1 MDLHPGEQIVFQGRP
16 IWRSI
21 LSFYITGF
29 IGSVVI
35 GVIVALIASTAL
47 GVIVFVVL
55 FAIDVLVG
63 FLRRVS
69 TRYTITTQRLRIE
82 RGLLSKHVQQ
92 TRIERVQNVN
102 TNQTFVSR
110 ILRVGT
116 VDFDTAGTD
125 DSDFTFTGDGNA
137 LYAAYHDDEWGA
149 PVTDE
154 RGLFERVSL
163 EAFQSG
169 LSWLTILRKREAFR
183 AAFANF
189 EPDAVARFGD
199 NDVDRLLG
207 DAGIVRH
214 RGKIEAAIANARA

>member
-1 MDLHPGEQIVFQGRP
+1 MDLHPGEQIVFEGRP

-35 GVIVALIASTAL
+35 GVIVALVASTAI
-47 GVIVFVVL
+47 GVIVFVAL
-55 FAIDVLVG
+55 FALDVLVG
-63 FLRRVS
+63 FIRRIS
-69 TRYTITTQRLRIE
+69 TRYTITNQRLRIE

-125 DSDFTFTGDGNA
+125 DSDFTFAGVGNPHEVVKA
-137 LYAAYHDDEWGA
+137 VDRA
-149 PVTDE
+149 
-154 RGLFERVSL
+154 
-163 EAFQSG
+163 Q
-169 LSWLTILRKREAFR
+169 REAS
-183 AAFANF
+183 AAG
-189 EPDAVARFGD
+189 PRTDG
-199 NDVDRLLG
+199 L
-207 DAGIVRH
+207 
-214 RGKIEAAIANARA
+214 

>member
-35 GVIVALIASTAL
+35 GVVVALITSTTT
-47 GVIVFVVL
+47 GVVVFLAL
-55 FAIDVLVG
+55 FALDVLVG
-63 FLRRVS
+63 FIRRLS

-82 RGLLSKHVQQ
+82 RGILAKHVQQ

-102 TNQTFVSR
+102 TNQTVVSR

-125 DSDFTFTGDGNA
+125 DSDFTFTGVGNP
-137 LYAAYHDDEWGA
+137 HE
-149 PVTDE
+149 V
-154 RGLFERVSL
+154 V
-163 EAFQSG
+163 EAVDRAQ
-169 LSWLTILRKREAFR
+169 REAS
-183 AAFANF
+183 AAPTQA
-189 EPDAVARFGD
+189 PDG
-199 NDVDRLLG
+199 L
-207 DAGIVRH
+207 
-214 RGKIEAAIANARA
+214 

>member
-1 MDLHPGEQIVFQGRP
+1 MDLHPNERIVFEGRP

-35 GVIVALIASTAL
+35 GVVVALIASTTI
-47 GVIVFVVL
+47 GVIVFLVL
-55 FAIDVLVG
+55 FALDVLVG
-63 FLRRVS
+63 FIRRIS

-125 DSDFTFTGDGNA
+125 DSDFTFTGVGNP
-137 LYAAYHDDEWGA
+137 HE
-149 PVTDE
+149 V
-154 RGLFERVSL
+154 V
-163 EAFQSG
+163 
-169 LSWLTILRKREAFR
+169 
-183 AAFANF
+183 
-189 EPDAVARFGD
+189 
-199 NDVDRLLG
+199 
-207 DAGIVRH
+207 
-214 RGKIEAAIANARA
+214 